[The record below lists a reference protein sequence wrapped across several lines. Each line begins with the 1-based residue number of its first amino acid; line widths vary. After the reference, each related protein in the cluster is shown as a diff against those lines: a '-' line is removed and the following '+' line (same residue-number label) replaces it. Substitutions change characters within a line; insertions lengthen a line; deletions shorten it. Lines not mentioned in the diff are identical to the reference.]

1 MGKRRR
7 LPLGGLGARPNC
19 GSPENSVAQPN
30 NVAQPPSAV
39 ALAPHFPAGG
49 GGAARKGNGI
59 RGISGTEACRAQAKQ
74 MAQEVIASEEF
85 QGLIDS
91 AFRNPHSAI
100 REIRG

>member
-1 MGKRRR
+1 
-7 LPLGGLGARPNC
+7 
-19 GSPENSVAQPN
+19 VAQPD

-39 ALAPHFPAGG
+39 ARAPHFPAGG
-49 GGAARKGNGI
+49 SGATRKESGI

-74 MAQEVIASEEF
+74 MAREVIAAEEF
-85 QGLIDS
+85 QRLIHS